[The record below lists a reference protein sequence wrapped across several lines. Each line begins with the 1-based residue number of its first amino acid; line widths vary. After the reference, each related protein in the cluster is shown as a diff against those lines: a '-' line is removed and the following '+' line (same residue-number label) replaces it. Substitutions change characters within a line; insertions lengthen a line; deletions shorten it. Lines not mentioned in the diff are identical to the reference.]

1 MLTGDLV
8 RVRFRKGV
16 IQLPYIVPEEED
28 LLGLAKTLIGIFE
41 RHVGLTRYELDEEL
55 KDFLGTGADFL
66 VHR

>member
-41 RHVGLTRYELDEEL
+41 RHVGLTRYELD
-55 KDFLGTGADFL
+55 
-66 VHR
+66 